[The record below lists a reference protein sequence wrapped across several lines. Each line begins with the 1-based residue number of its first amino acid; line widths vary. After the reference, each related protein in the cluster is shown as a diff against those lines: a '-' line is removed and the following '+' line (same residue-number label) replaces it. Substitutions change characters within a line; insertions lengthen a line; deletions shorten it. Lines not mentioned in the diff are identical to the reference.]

1 MRILQR
7 TFQRLIQPIVCLALA
22 SSLLACST
30 STMAPVPLVKQELK
44 VIIFPGGFNWPI
56 WAGQEQGLFAQQG
69 LEVKTINTPNSTF
82 QLTGLIKGDFD
93 IAMTALDNIIAYREG
108 QGAPGADGSDLV
120 AVMGADNGFLRLT
133 STGDVKT
140 VAELKGRQL
149 SVDSLTTGYAFVLL
163 EIMARNGM
171 QINRDYTTVSAG
183 GVLQRFNDLV
193 QKKHAA
199 TMLIAPFDVMA
210 KAQGANVLV
219 DASQALGNYQG
230 LVAGVRRQWAS
241 QNPRAV
247 TAYIKAYQQSL
258 QWLYNPANKPAA
270 LALFMKNVPNS
281 SLQAAET
288 SYAILLD
295 ANSGFEKTARINLEG
310 AKTVVALREKYGQPA
325 KKLQPVDAYYEGRYF
340 EAAR

>member
-1 MRILQR
+1 MLKLRSLTFIL
-7 TFQRLIQPIVCLALA
+7 TAG
-22 SSLLACST
+22 LLAACT
-30 STMAPVPLVKQELK
+30 TTGNAPPPVPVAKQELK

-56 WAGQEQGLFAQQG
+56 WVGQEQGFFARQA

-120 AVMGADNGFLRLT
+120 AVMGADNGFLRLA
-133 STGDVKT
+133 STTDVRS
-140 VAELKGRQL
+140 VGELKGRQL

-171 QINRDYTTVSAG
+171 QLNRDYTTVSAG
-183 GVLQRFNDLV
+183 GVLQRYNDLV

-219 DASQALGNYQG
+219 DASEALGSYQG
-230 LVAGVRRQWAS
+230 LVAGVRKSWAN

-247 TAYIKAYQQSL
+247 TAYIKAYQESL
-258 QWLYNPANKPAA
+258 NWLYNPANKPAA

-281 SLQAAET
+281 TPQAAET
-288 SYAILLD
+288 SYGILLD
-295 ANSGFEKTARINLEG
+295 AKSGFAKTAQIDLKG
-310 AKTVVALREKYGQPA
+310 ANTVVQLREKYGQPP
-325 KKLQPVDAYYEGRYF
+325 KKLQAASAYYDGRF
-340 EAAR
+340 FDAVR

>member
-1 MRILQR
+1 MHCLRP
-7 TFQRLIQPIVCLALA
+7 FAIVLAA
-22 SSLLACST
+22 SLLAACATPAS
-30 STMAPVPLVKQELK
+30 APPPVPATRQELK

-56 WAGQEQGLFAQQG
+56 WVAQEHGFFARQA
-69 LEVKTINTPNSTF
+69 LDVKTINTPNSTF

-120 AVMGADNGFLRLT
+120 AVMGADNGFLRLA
-133 STGDVKT
+133 STGDVQT
-140 VAELKGRQL
+140 VGGLKGKQL

-183 GVLQRFNDLV
+183 GVLQRYNDLV

-199 TMLIAPFDVMA
+199 TLLIAPFDVMA

-219 DASQALGNYQG
+219 DASEALGSYQG
-230 LVAGVRRQWAS
+230 LVAGVRKSWANA
-241 QNPRAV
+241 NPRAV
-247 TAYIKAYQQSL
+247 TAYIKAYQESL
-258 QWLYNPANKPAA
+258 NWLYNPANKPAA

-281 SLQAAET
+281 TAQAAET
-288 SYAILLD
+288 SYGILLD
-295 ANSGFEKTARINLEG
+295 AKSGFDKTARIDLKG
-310 AKTVVALREKYGQPA
+310 ANTVVQLREKYGQPA
-325 KKLQPVDAYYEGRYF
+325 KKLQPASAYYDGRF
-340 EAAR
+340 FDSVR

>member
-7 TFQRLIQPIVCLALA
+7 ILHPIVGLALA

-30 STMAPVPLVKQELK
+30 SSMAPAPLVKQELK

-56 WAGQEQGLFAQQG
+56 WVGQEQGLFAQQG
-69 LEVKTINTPNSTF
+69 LEVKTVNTPNSTF

-133 STGDVKT
+133 STGDVKS

-230 LVAGVRRQWAS
+230 LVAGVRRQWAA

-258 QWLYNPANKPAA
+258 QWLYDPANKPAA

-281 SLQAAET
+281 RLQSAET

-295 ANSGFEKTARINLEG
+295 ASHGFDKTARINLEG

-325 KKLQPVDAYYEGRYF
+325 KKLQAVDAYYDGRYF

>member
-1 MRILQR
+1 MLTLRN
-7 TFQRLIQPIVCLALA
+7 FALLLTA
-22 SSLLACST
+22 GLLAACT
-30 STMAPVPLVKQELK
+30 TTGNAPQPVPLVKQELK

-56 WAGQEQGLFAQQG
+56 WVGQEQGFFARQA
-69 LEVKTINTPNSTF
+69 LDVKTINTPNSTF

-120 AVMGADNGFLRLT
+120 AVMGADNGFLRLA
-133 STGDVKT
+133 STGDVRT
-140 VAELKGRQL
+140 VGELKGKQL

-183 GVLQRFNDLV
+183 GVLQRYNDLV

-199 TMLIAPFDVMA
+199 TMLIAPFDVIA

-219 DASQALGNYQG
+219 DASEALGNYQG
-230 LVAGVRRQWAS
+230 LVAGVRKTWAN

-247 TAYIKAYQQSL
+247 TAYIKAYQESL
-258 QWLYNPANKPAA
+258 NWLYNPANKPAA

-281 SLQAAET
+281 TPQAAET
-288 SYAILLD
+288 SYGILLD
-295 ANSGFEKTARINLEG
+295 AKSGFEKTARIDLKG
-310 AKTVVALREKYGQPA
+310 ANTVVQLREKYGQPG
-325 KKLQPVDAYYEGRYF
+325 KKLQPAGAYYDGRFF
-340 EAAR
+340 EAVR

>member
-1 MRILQR
+1 MH
-7 TFQRLIQPIVCLALA
+7 RLRAFALLLTA
-22 SSLLACST
+22 ALLAACAAPGNAPPA
-30 STMAPVPLVKQELK
+30 APVATQELK

-56 WAGQEQGLFAQQG
+56 WVGQEQGFFARQA

-120 AVMGADNGFLRLT
+120 AVMGADNGFLRLA
-133 STGDVKT
+133 STGDVRT
-140 VAELKGRQL
+140 VGDLKGKQL

-183 GVLQRFNDLV
+183 GVLQRYNDLV

-199 TMLIAPFDVMA
+199 TILIAPFDVMA

-219 DASQALGNYQG
+219 DASEALGSYQR
-230 LVAGVRRQWAS
+230 LVAGVRKSWANA
-241 QNPRAV
+241 NPRAV
-247 TAYIKAYQQSL
+247 TAYIKAYQESL
-258 QWLYNPANKPAA
+258 NWLYNPANKPAA
-270 LALFMKNVPNS
+270 LTLFMKNVPNS

-288 SYAILLD
+288 SYGILLD
-295 ANSGFEKTARINLEG
+295 AKSGFEKTARIDLKG
-310 AKTVVALREKYGQPA
+310 AQTVVQLREKYGQPG
-325 KKLQPVDAYYEGRYF
+325 KKLQPASAYYDGRFF
-340 EAAR
+340 ESAR

>member
-1 MRILQR
+1 MLTLRN
-7 TFQRLIQPIVCLALA
+7 FALLLTA
-22 SSLLACST
+22 GLLAACT
-30 STMAPVPLVKQELK
+30 TTGHAPPPVPLVKQELK

-56 WAGQEQGLFAQQG
+56 WVGQEQGFFARQA

-108 QGAPGADGSDLV
+108 QGAPGVDGSDLV

-133 STGDVKT
+133 STGDVRT
-140 VAELKGRQL
+140 VGELKGKQL

-183 GVLQRFNDLV
+183 GVLQRYNDLV

-219 DASQALGNYQG
+219 DASEALGSYQG
-230 LVAGVRRQWAS
+230 LVAGVRKSWAN

-247 TAYIKAYQQSL
+247 TAYIKAYQESL
-258 QWLYNPANKPAA
+258 NWLYNPANKPAA

-281 SLQAAET
+281 TPQAAET
-288 SYAILLD
+288 SYGILLD
-295 ANSGFEKTARINLEG
+295 AKSGFDKTARIDLKG
-310 AKTVVALREKYGQPA
+310 ADTVVQLREKYGQQGR
-325 KKLQPVDAYYEGRYF
+325 KLQPASAYYDGRYF
-340 EAAR
+340 EAVR

>member
-1 MRILQR
+1 MNHLHCI
-7 TFQRLIQPIVCLALA
+7 A
-22 SSLLACST
+22 SLLTAGLLAACT
-30 STMAPVPLVKQELK
+30 APAGAPITAAAAPTIAQQELK

-56 WAGQEQGLFAQQG
+56 WVGQEQGFFARQA
-69 LEVKTINTPNSTF
+69 LDVKTINTPNSTF

-120 AVMGADNGFLRLT
+120 AVMGADNGFLRLAST
-133 STGDVKT
+133 SDVRNI
-140 VAELKGRQL
+140 AELKGKQL

-163 EIMARNGM
+163 EVMSRNGL
-171 QINRDYTTVSAG
+171 QLNRDYTTVSAG
-183 GVLQRFNDLV
+183 GVLQRYNDLV

-219 DASQALGNYQG
+219 DASEALGNYQG
-230 LVAGVRRQWAS
+230 LVAGVRKSWANA
-241 QNPRAV
+241 NPRAV
-247 TAYIKAYQQSL
+247 TAYIKGYQESL
-258 QWLYNPANKPAA
+258 NWLYQPANKPAA

-281 SLQAAET
+281 TLQAAET
-288 SYAILLD
+288 SYGILLD
-295 ANSGFEKTARINLEG
+295 AKSGFEKTARINLEG

-325 KKLQPVDAYYEGRYF
+325 KKLQAAAAYYDGRFF

>member
-1 MRILQR
+1 MH
-7 TFQRLIQPIVCLALA
+7 RLRAFALLLTA
-22 SSLLACST
+22 ALLAACA
-30 STMAPVPLVKQELK
+30 APGNAPPAALVATQELK

-56 WAGQEQGLFAQQG
+56 WVGQEQGFFARQA
-69 LEVKTINTPNSTF
+69 LDVKTINTPNSTF

-120 AVMGADNGFLRLT
+120 AVMGADNGFLRLA
-133 STGDVKT
+133 STGDVRT
-140 VAELKGRQL
+140 VGDLKGKQL

-183 GVLQRFNDLV
+183 GVLQRYNDLV

-219 DASQALGNYQG
+219 DASEALGSYQG
-230 LVAGVRRQWAS
+230 LVAGVRKSWANA
-241 QNPRAV
+241 NPRAV
-247 TAYIKAYQQSL
+247 TAYIKAYQESL
-258 QWLYNPANKPAA
+258 NWLYNPANKPAA

-288 SYAILLD
+288 SYGILLD
-295 ANSGFEKTARINLEG
+295 AKSGFEKTARIDLKG
-310 AKTVVALREKYGQPA
+310 AQTVVQLREKYGQPG
-325 KKLQPVDAYYEGRYF
+325 KKLQPASAYYDGRFF
-340 EAAR
+340 ESAR